1 MWFGKE
7 TMKENKQRRRFTDI
21 SSRDG
26 KPHQGPSQTDREEE
40 AMKPKCERKHKFNR
54 SEAIKSAIKVSE
66 KGSEQCNCSTLV
78 KIVHGKEYLGP
89 VPSTFSGKTCE
100 PTEFARLL

>member
-1 MWFGKE
+1 
-7 TMKENKQRRRFTDI
+7 MKVNKQRRRFTDI
-21 SSRDG
+21 SSRDE

-66 KGSEQCNCSTLV
+66 KGSEQFNCSTLV
-78 KIVHGKEYLGP
+78 KIVHDRENLGP
-89 VPSTFSGKTCE
+89 VPSTFSGETCE